1 MTPRT
6 YNGDMHDRGVNTPAD
21 IEIATIGPWLALDTF
36 RHHDIVRRTSR
47 YVDRMKPAAVI
58 FDMDGT
64 LIDSEKLNLRFWRQA
79 AKMHGIDMMD
89 EDILYIRS
97 LDSKISRSFLESK
110 YPGFRFDDIRET
122 RRELMR
128 IHVETEGLELKPGVI
143 EMLTFLKG
151 NGIRTAVATATQ
163 PVRANAYL
171 EMLGIKHL
179 FDEIVCTAMVPVGKP
194 KPDVYLHAC
203 ECVGC
208 EPSEC
213 MAVED
218 SPNGLRSAYSAGCE
232 VVYIPDLTE
241 PDDETGPISH
251 HVFGDMIEMRE
262 YMQSLVS

>member
-1 MTPRT
+1 M
-6 YNGDMHDRGVNTPAD
+6 NGTRP
-21 IEIATIGPWLALDTF
+21 
-36 RHHDIVRRTSR
+36 S
-47 YVDRMKPAAVI
+47 AVI

-79 AKMHGIDMMD
+79 AKMHGIDMRD

-128 IHVETEGLELKPGVI
+128 LHVESEGLELKPSVR
-143 EMLTFLKG
+143 EMLLFLKAE
-151 NGIRTAVATATQ
+151 GIKTAVATATQ

-171 EMLGIKHL
+171 EMLGIKDL

-203 ECVGC
+203 DSIGC
-208 EPSEC
+208 NPPEC

-218 SPNGLRSAYSAGCE
+218 SPNGLRSAYSAGCD

-241 PDDETGPISH
+241 PDNDTDQVSH
-251 HVFGDMIEMRE
+251 HVFEDLVKMRE
-262 YMQSLVS
+262 YL